1 MITIRKVVKDDAVGM
16 AGILREIGWS
26 EKRNSLPIEEVYE
39 PIRVLIEKA
48 QGDPEGHT
56 IYVAEDEEK
65 KVVGFTN
72 VHWVPFIMLGS
83 IEGYVSDLF
92 VSPSAGGKGAGSSL
106 IRTVMEEGREREAFR
121 LMVTNGKDKPSY
133 KKGFYSKMGWMERPK
148 VANFVYYY
156 EEPWS

>member
-1 MITIRKVVKDDAVGM
+1 MITIRKAAKDDAVEM

-26 EKRNSLPIEEVYE
+26 EKRNSLPIEEVCE

-48 QGDPEGHT
+48 QSDPEGHT

-106 IRTVMEEGREREAFR
+106 IRTVMEEGSERGAFR
-121 LMVTNGKDKPSY
+121 LMVTNGKEKPSY
-133 KKGFYSKMGWMERPK
+133 KKGFYSKMGWTERPK
-148 VANFVYYY
+148 VANFVYYF